1 MADTVDLT
9 RAEIAKL
16 AGGNPR
22 VIRALELLLAASNT
36 VVTTDLSATTSRL
49 SDVQLAAEL
58 AVALAQQAL
67 AELQRVRET
76 QASVVAAQVEDLS
89 PPAATTD
96 DVAQLRALLE
106 EFAARPL
113 PAAPE
118 DLAGL
123 RDLVEGLALMPLTPD
138 LSGAV
143 QAAREALDRIDLA
156 PAPVTEDLAPVRE
169 LAQALQFA
177 PPLATLAEL
186 AQVRQQVEALQLA
199 PPVDP
204 SSGSLSNTGVSA
216 GTYGDAVTYGYPVI
230 TVDAQGRI
238 TAASTASSAELP
250 GSLLQVT
257 SVGFNKLDLLGANT
271 ILGNATGSSANPAA
285 ITCTAA
291 GRALLDD
298 ASASDQLTTLGVSAF
313 VQTIFDDADAAAVRA
328 TIGAAAAAGATITV
342 NESDG
347 TPSATDISQIQF
359 SSSHF
364 LLTDDTPASGSMQV
378 ELRDKAVALAKMADL
393 AQDKFIIRTTASTGV
408 PETATC
414 TAAGRALLDDAN
426 AAAQLT
432 TLGVS
437 AFAQTILDDANAAA
451 ARTTLGAASSTARTA
466 RGMAVGARIL
476 RTSSDVIQYTAD
488 SLVVDDSGGTDP
500 VVLSAV
506 NVSPSKATS
515 GPAANGRDQAGAF
528 SNNVWT
534 YLHVIYNPSG
544 PTVAGL
550 WSLSSTSPTLPSG
563 FTHSALVH
571 AAYTFTS
578 GYIEQAGAN
587 GDVIFANPVSDVVL
601 LSNGG
606 ATTSTAVSTSSAVP
620 PITRLGKFFV
630 NFQST
635 GTTPSSTAIHTSN
648 AAAAGALFTVSPA
661 AAQATQL
668 WFEMATDG
676 SNQIFYKNGLSGA
689 KCNIY
694 GYGFRL

>member
-67 AELQRVRET
+67 AELQRVREA

-156 PAPVTEDLAPVRE
+156 PVRE
-169 LAQALQFA
+169 LAQALQLA

-257 SVGFNKLDLLGANT
+257 SVGYDKLDVLSGNT
-271 ILGNATGSSANPAA
+271 ILGNATGSVANPAA
-285 ITCTAA
+285 ISCTAA

-313 VQTIFDDADAAAVRA
+313 AKTILDDADAATVRA

-347 TPSATDISQIQF
+347 TPSAADISQIQF

-364 LLTDDTPASGSMQV
+364 LLTDDTPASGAMQV
-378 ELRDKAVALAKMADL
+378 ELKDGGVPLAKMADL
-393 AQDKFIIRTTASTGV
+393 AQDKFIIRTSASTGV

-534 YLHVIYNPSG
+534 YLHVVYNPSG

-648 AAAAGALFTVSPA
+648 AAASGALFTVSPA